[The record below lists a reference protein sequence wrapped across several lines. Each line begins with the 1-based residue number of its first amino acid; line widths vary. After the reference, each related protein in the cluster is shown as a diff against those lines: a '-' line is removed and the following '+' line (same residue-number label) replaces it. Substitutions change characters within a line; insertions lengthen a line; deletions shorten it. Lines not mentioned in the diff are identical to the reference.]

1 MAEIGYSDFEVIF
14 WMGLLSPAGTPSTL
28 IQRIYEATTP
38 ILNNSKAVAVL
49 KNNGEPV
56 MLDPARFAQQ
66 INKEV
71 PVWGDVI
78 RREAL
83 VNE

>member
-1 MAEIGYSDFEVIF
+1 M
-14 WMGLLSPAGTPSTL
+14 P
-28 IQRIYEATTP
+28 
-38 ILNNSKAVAVL
+38 
-49 KNNGEPV
+49 
-56 MLDPARFAQQ
+56 DPAPFAQQ

-71 PVWGDVI
+71 PVWGEVI

>member
-1 MAEIGYSDFEVIF
+1 
-14 WMGLLSPAGTPSTL
+14 
-28 IQRIYEATTP
+28 
-38 ILNNSKAVAVL
+38 
-49 KNNGEPV
+49 

-71 PVWGDVI
+71 PVWGEVI
-78 RREAL
+78 RLEAL